1 MELRTRP
8 AGWIEAIGRL
18 SLGAA
23 FASAGKALYADF
35 VLDFVFAR
43 TLGVVF
49 QYFTIVPTRDVGRM
63 RGGSGSRSR
72 PTPCRSSSSRQDS
85 SSACGSTRGWSSRRG
100 LPRTTAAYWTLMQ
113 VSMVL
118 GFFTAWPVN
127 AWLVRAGW
135 KEKM

>member
-1 MELRTRP
+1 MGLRTRP

-63 RGGSGSRSR
+63 RGIRLAIKADTLLTLAFQAGLLLGIWIYQGVVFS
-72 PTPCRSSSSRQDS
+72 P
-85 SSACGSTRGWSSRRG
+85 G

-113 VSMVL
+113 VSMAL

-127 AWLVRAGW
+127 TWLVRAGW